1 MILNLKLLDATI
13 RNQVYLEQLKAGQ
26 VGRFT
31 KFLKS
36 VNDDLKRR
44 LTQDDLTEYSRT
56 RFNRL
61 LSNVNKNLDD
71 AFKGFQQQLELDL
84 VDVGEYEAQFEARSL
99 ENAINQAGFE
109 SVVPSPNQVKAAI
122 FSQPLSVRGAD
133 GGKLLK
139 PFVADWTKA
148 DKARVIGAIRQGY
161 FEGQT
166 NFQILKNLQGTKA
179 RKYQDGVLGVV
190 GRNGEAIIRTSVQHV
205 ASVSRFETWEQ
216 NKSVVKGY
224 EWRSTLDSRTSTICR
239 TLDGETYQ
247 IGHGPKPP
255 AHIRCRST
263 TIASLDKK
271 YDFLDEGRTRY
282 AKGGNVDANQ
292 DYYDWLKDQT
302 EEFQDDVLG
311 PVRGKLFRDGGL
323 GAERF
328 RDLQLDKRFRPITL
342 DEMRKKEPDAFKLAF
357 GGTVT
362 PKTAVK
368 PKVTKPKVNDGG
380 FESTPAGKWHSR
392 AFIGSRKGARKVA
405 LENQDVE
412 VLKETGGAWARGGQF
427 INMGSYSLSKRYD
440 QDVWR
445 HEFGHII
452 DVRRSGS
459 VQGYASSRSEY
470 REALK
475 KDGDEFKIGKG
486 VGKHKNAIKRVKAR
500 KETALKNRG
509 KLVDMTASE
518 KVSFNKKL
526 AMKAGLEYDKFVEM
540 VDFLTGSTKHDDLSG
555 AYRIATLIDSIRFK
569 DVETFYRYALFK
581 HSDGP
586 NKVYK
591 TSKIDG
597 HLGSLCDLVGASTRN
612 VVCPSG
618 AFPGH
623 PTSYYAERSTAA
635 PTETFANLMA
645 AYGHPNTYVW
655 DVVSKLA
662 PNMSKL
668 FLEIINEQ

>member
-1 MILNLKLLDATI
+1 LNLKLLDATI

-61 LSNVNKNLDD
+61 LSSVNKNLDD

-99 ENAINQAGFE
+99 ENAINEAGFE
-109 SVVPSPNQVKAAI
+109 SVIPSTNQVKAAI

-139 PFVADWTKA
+139 PFVADWSKA
-148 DKARVIGAIRQGY
+148 DKARVIGTIRQGY

-179 RKYQDGVLGVV
+179 RNYQDGVLGVV

-357 GGTVT
+357 GGDGTKTSVVKT
-362 PKTAVK
+362 PVAKKSVKTFEPLPSTSMVETWLVENKYAGQVQLGK
-368 PKVTKPKVNDGG
+368 LDVSVANEMAQSWVYHVEKFPELRGNMGFMGSMQTQNKMYYDRQYAHNLERAKRVYPDADPHMLAKRWTRRSKSDG
-380 FESTPAGKWHSR
+380 R
-392 AFIGSRKGARKVA
+392 AWAHATRKGGHKIYEGMDGICFNEKFGATKGLKL
-405 LENQDVE
+405 LEDGLTRSLQTKFHPVGCDTAKSIIDHE
-412 VLKETGGAWARGGQF
+412 VGHQLDYL
-427 INMGSYSLSKRYD
+427 MGLSKNP
-440 QDVWR
+440 DVVNMWKDWGR
-445 HEFGHII
+445 NADTLSTYAGENIQEFIAE
-452 DVRRSGS
+452 SW
-459 VQGYASSRSEY
+459 AEY
-470 REALK
+470 LNNPSPRPVA
-475 KDGDEFKIGKG
+475 
-486 VGKHKNAIKRVKAR
+486 
-500 KETALKNRG
+500 
-509 KLVDMTASE
+509 
-518 KVSFNKKL
+518 KKL
-526 AMKAGLEYDKFVEM
+526 G
-540 VDFLTGSTKHDDLSG
+540 DFIEKTYKE
-555 AYRIATLIDSIRFK
+555 RFK
-569 DVETFYRYALFK
+569 
-581 HSDGP
+581 G
-586 NKVYK
+586 
-591 TSKIDG
+591 
-597 HLGSLCDLVGASTRN
+597 
-612 VVCPSG
+612 
-618 AFPGH
+618 
-623 PTSYYAERSTAA
+623 
-635 PTETFANLMA
+635 
-645 AYGHPNTYVW
+645 
-655 DVVSKLA
+655 
-662 PNMSKL
+662 
-668 FLEIINEQ
+668 